1 MWPNPH
7 ETFLCSAIWA
17 WSYLMIILGERDGIF
32 QARYVNRRIS
42 GVFGYFHQP
51 SKEICQKS
59 IKKVQVHAVIWISEE
74 CYLKVIHWE
83 L

>member
-1 MWPNPH
+1 
-7 ETFLCSAIWA
+7 
-17 WSYLMIILGERDGIF
+17 MIILGERDRIF

-59 IKKVQVHAVIWISEE
+59 IKKVQVHAVI
-74 CYLKVIHWE
+74 
-83 L
+83 